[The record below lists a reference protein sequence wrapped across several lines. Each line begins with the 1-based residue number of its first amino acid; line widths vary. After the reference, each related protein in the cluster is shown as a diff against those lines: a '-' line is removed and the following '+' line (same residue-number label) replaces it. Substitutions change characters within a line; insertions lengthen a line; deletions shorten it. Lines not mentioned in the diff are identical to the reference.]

1 MKLINSINMAGIVKS
16 TISNL
21 EKMFGMPSKIYT
33 PKEYSTR
40 TQFGNI
46 EYNDEP
52 VMSRSL
58 LFTNYIQY
66 VKPSPGLKSFDL
78 KEENLECYLPAD
90 PIITTI
96 PKRSLVV
103 IDSAHGEEK
112 YVITDVEALQGDA
125 QSYILKW
132 TLTASSIF
140 LDTDDEKEEAENIKE
155 ETIELMEEIE
165 SPFDRVV
172 FDEDDYNETNPLK
185 NEETKPEEIP
195 EETDKPKFKIDKMGV

>member
-21 EKMFGMPSKIYT
+21 EKMFGMPAKIYT
-33 PKEYSTR
+33 PKEYSLR

-52 VMSRSL
+52 IISRSL
-58 LFTNYIQY
+58 LFTNYVQF
-66 VKPSPGLKSFDL
+66 VKPTPGLQTLDL
-78 KEENLECYLPAD
+78 KQETLECYLPAD

-103 IDSAHGEEK
+103 LNTAHGEEK
-112 YVITDVEALQGDA
+112 YVITDIEALQGDA
-125 QSYILKW
+125 QTYIIKW
-132 TLTASSIF
+132 ALTPSSIF
-140 LDTDDEKEEAENIKE
+140 LDTDDEKEEAENIKD
-155 ETIELMEEIE
+155 ETIELMDEIE

-172 FDEDDYNETNPLK
+172 FEDDGLNEVNPAK
-185 NEETKPEEIP
+185 DKEIP
-195 EETDKPKFKIDKMGV
+195 VENPPLPSGLKLDKMGI

>member
-16 TISNL
+16 TIANL
-21 EKMFGMPSKIYT
+21 EKMFGMPAKIYT
-33 PKEYSTR
+33 PKDYTIRS
-40 TQFGNI
+40 QFGKI

-52 VMSRSL
+52 IMSRSL

-66 VKPSPGLKSFDL
+66 VKPTPGLKSFDL
-78 KEENLECYLPAD
+78 KQENLECYLPAD
-90 PIITTI
+90 PIISTI

-103 IDSAHGEEK
+103 INSAHGEEK
-112 YVITDVEALQGDA
+112 YVITDIEALQGDA
-125 QSYILKW
+125 QTYILKW

-140 LDTDDEKEEAENIKE
+140 LDTDDEIEEAENIKD

-172 FDEDDYNETNPLK
+172 FDEKEYNVID
-185 NEETKPEEIP
+185 PEKDKEIP
-195 EETDKPKFKIDKMGV
+195 VETPGLPSGLKIDKMGI

>member
-16 TISNL
+16 TIANL
-21 EKMFGMPSKIYT
+21 EKMFGMPAKIYT
-33 PKEYSTR
+33 PKEYTIR

-52 VMSRSL
+52 IISRNL

-78 KEENLECYLPAD
+78 KQEPLECYLPAD
-90 PIITTI
+90 PLITAI

-103 IDSAHGEEK
+103 LTTAHGEEK
-112 YVITDVEALQGDA
+112 YVITDIEALQGDA
-125 QSYILKW
+125 QTYIIKW
-132 TLTASSIF
+132 ILTPSSIF
-140 LDTDDEKEEAENIKE
+140 INNDDEIEEAENIKD
-155 ETIELMEEIE
+155 ETIELMDEVE

-172 FDEDDYNETNPLK
+172 FEEDEYNEVNPEK
-185 NEETKPEEIP
+185 DKEIP
-195 EETDKPKFKIDKMGV
+195 VETPKLPSGLKIDKMGV